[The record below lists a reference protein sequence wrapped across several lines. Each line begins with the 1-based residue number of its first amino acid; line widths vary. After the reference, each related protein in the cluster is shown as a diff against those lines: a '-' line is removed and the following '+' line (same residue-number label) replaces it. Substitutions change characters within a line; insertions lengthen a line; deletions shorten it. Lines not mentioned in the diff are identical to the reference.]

1 MHRML
6 VGTGLSSVDN
16 IVQKIGNDDR
26 DVVFVAVDVAENV
39 EVVLVGAVAVGG
51 GGKSKKN
58 R

>member
-1 MHRML
+1 ML